1 MSRAT
6 HDRATHRETFSALLV
21 EVGEGTQ
28 ESVEEYVRA
37 LWNRLVDQE
46 SQTAHRFTVS
56 AVVKRPR
63 SLTFSVNAYIA

>member
-46 SQTAHRFTVS
+46 SQTAHRFTVN
-56 AVVKRPR
+56 AVVKRTA
-63 SLTFSVNAYIA
+63 SLTFTLDARIT